1 MNNEIITLYNRAT
14 KYLEKNNYKKALP
27 MFKQVIREFPCKE
40 AYTNLGNCYRGLGQD
55 SEMFKNYEMALRDDI
70 PFLDPTSETHLH
82 AMNNLGLAH
91 YMYGDDE
98 KAIHYYTKA
107 IKIKKDF
114 WEAWWNCST
123 AKLRMASSGKLE
135 MFPEGWEMYKAR
147 FLKGGAIKLKNDR
160 EDLMFWDTIS
170 GGKSILVLTEQGI
183 GDSIMFGRYLS
194 ELAKKFDKVYVQCDA
209 SLDWIFKD
217 YECVRHAS
225 ECDAEVAYPICSLG
239 ECFPI
244 LDSKWISSDEKF
256 DFGPGLNVGIVWDG
270 SPTHAN
276 NRYRSVPI
284 GYFNNLSRIANLYS
298 LSPGFKGNKYV
309 KSLPIT
315 SWADTAKYVSGL
327 DLVIGVDTSVMHL
340 VGSMGCEG
348 WLLQPYKETDFRWG
362 NGVSKSVWY
371 DTIEVFENKQ
381 NWEELFSRVEERLS
395 VR

>member
-1 MNNEIITLYNRAT
+1 LNNEIIVLYNNAT
-14 KYLEKNNYKKALP
+14 KYLEKLNYKKALP
-27 MFKQVIREFPCKE
+27 MFKQVIREYPCKE
-40 AYTNLGNCYRGLGQD
+40 AYTNLGNCHRGLGQD
-55 SEMFKNYEMALRDDI
+55 KEMFKCYEMALRDDM
-70 PFLDPTSETHLH
+70 PFLDPTSQTHLH

-123 AKLRMASSGKLE
+123 AKLRMASSGKID

-160 EDLMFWDTIS
+160 EDLVFWDTIS

-239 ECFPI
+239 ECFPL

-284 GYFNNLSRIANLYS
+284 GYFNNLSRHCNLYS

-362 NGVSKSVWY
+362 NGVSRSVWY

-381 NWEELFSRVEERLS
+381 NWGELFSRVEERLS